1 MTADDLGH
9 QRLGREPL
17 ERSLLSWGVEFTR
30 AELDALRGA
39 TLTDLLG
46 PRTRLLVVGI
56 NPGLWTVAVQAHFG
70 RRGNRFYPA
79 LYRAGITSRV
89 IDASRGFT
97 GDDVYELTDRGVGIT
112 NLVARATA
120 RADEL
125 LPAELTDGADRL
137 VRRVERI
144 GPDVVAVLGVT
155 AYRTAFRL
163 PKARTGRQ
171 PEDLGGSQLWV
182 VPNPSGLNAHASL
195 ADLAAA
201 YREVGTA
208 AGIAVYP
215 RPGID

>member
-1 MTADDLGH
+1 MG
-9 QRLGREPL
+9 
-17 ERSLLSWGVEFTR
+17 FTR
-30 AELDALRGA
+30 AELESYRGA
-39 TLTDLLG
+39 TLPDLLG

-79 LYRAGITSRV
+79 LYRAGITRRV
-89 IDASRGFT
+89 IDASSGFID
-97 GDDVYELTDRGVGIT
+97 DDVNELLDRGVGIT

-125 LPAELTDGADRL
+125 VPAELLDGAVRL

-144 GPDVVAVLGVT
+144 RPTVVAVLGVT
-155 AYRTAFRL
+155 AYRTAFAH
-163 PKARTGRQ
+163 PKAGTGRQ
-171 PEDLGGSQLWV
+171 PEDIGGSQLWV

-201 YREVGTA
+201 YREVAIA

-215 RPGID
+215 SPSTVRPSTANAVDRHTSTGTP

>member
-1 MTADDLGH
+1 VG
-9 QRLGREPL
+9 
-17 ERSLLSWGVEFTR
+17 FTR
-30 AELDALRGA
+30 AELESLRGA
-39 TLTDLLG
+39 TLPDLIG
-46 PRTRLLVVGI
+46 PRTRLLIVGI

-89 IDASRGFT
+89 IDASTGFT
-97 GDDVYELTDRGVGIT
+97 DDDVHELVDRGVGIT

-125 LPAELTDGADRL
+125 TPAELLDGAGRL
-137 VRRVERI
+137 ARRVERI
-144 GPDVVAVLGVT
+144 RPEVVAVLGVT
-155 AYRTAFRL
+155 AYRTAFAR

-171 PEDLGGSQLWV
+171 PEDIGGTPLWV

-195 ADLAAA
+195 AGLATA
-201 YREVGTA
+201 YREVAVA

-215 RPGID
+215 TP